1 MQHRSPGPSSRRAFL
16 HQAAGV
22 GLVASAFALTRTGRA
37 ADASGEPLVMS
48 TRAKAKR
55 AIWLFMSGGPSQLDL
70 FDYKPD
76 LGRYFD
82 QDLPESVIGSQ
93 RLTGMTS
100 GQARLAVAPSRF
112 PFARG
117 GQSGAWVSDLLPWTR
132 QIVDKLA
139 IVNSVSTEA
148 INHEPGILA
157 MNTGS
162 QLAGKPPLGAWLS
175 HGLGPIDPDLPT
187 FAVMTSAYSSKGAA
201 QPLAARLWSSA
212 FLPARNGGVLM
223 RGIGEP
229 VLYLQNPPGINP
241 DVRRVMVRNVASLNH
256 IAGAGTLDQTA
267 SERSDQYQ
275 LALRMQTSVPGLTD
289 LTRETPATLSL
300 YGEGVHTPGS
310 FAANCIG
317 ARRMLESGIRFV
329 QIYHRGWDA
338 HQDTPGNHILQCR
351 DVDQACY
358 GLITDLEARGM
369 LEDTLVIWGGEF
381 GRTVYCQG
389 DLTRDN
395 YGRDHHA
402 RCFSMWLAGGGVR
415 AGTVHGETDDFG
427 YNVVT
432 GEAPLRD
439 LHATILHL
447 FGLDPDRL
455 TFRNA
460 GLEEKL
466 VGVGEPAQIIRE
478 LLA

>member
-1 MQHRSPGPSSRRAFL
+1 MQHRSPPSSPRRAFL
-16 HQAAGV
+16 QQAAGLGV
-22 GLVASAFALTRTGRA
+22 TAAAFALARAARA
-37 ADASGEPLVMS
+37 ADGSASGASP
-48 TRAKAKR
+48 AIAGKAKR

-76 LGRYFD
+76 LGQYFD
-82 QDLPESVIGSQ
+82 QDLPESVIGGQ

-100 GQARLAVAPSRF
+100 GQARLAIAPSRF
-112 PFARG
+112 AFARG

-132 QIVDKLA
+132 QMVDKLA
-139 IVNSVSTEA
+139 IVNTVSTEA

-223 RGIGEP
+223 RGVGDP
-229 VLYLQNPPGINP
+229 VLYLQNPPGIGA
-241 DVRRVMVRNVASLNH
+241 DERRIMVRNVLSLNH
-256 IAGAGTLDQTA
+256 LAAAGTLDPTA

-275 LALRMQTSVPGLTD
+275 LALRMQSSVPGLTD
-289 LTRETPATLSL
+289 LSQETAATLAL
-300 YGEGVHTPGS
+300 YGDSVNTPGT
-310 FAANCIG
+310 FAANCVA

-338 HQDTPGNHILQCR
+338 HLDTPGNHTLQCA

-358 GLITDLEARGM
+358 GLITDLEARGL

-389 DLTRDN
+389 GLTRDN

-415 AGTVHGETDDFG
+415 PGIVHGVTDDFG
-427 YNVVT
+427 YNVVD
-432 GEAPLRD
+432 GEVPLRD

-447 FGLDPDRL
+447 FGLDPERL

-466 VGVGEPAQIIRE
+466 IGIGDPARVVSE